1 MQWFERNRIT
11 ILFFIIGS
19 HGLLNAWTGRY
30 WDADINRQAS
40 VNVIPTCLPIG
51 SDDEDANQM
60 HERVVEAVVAILEAN
75 DD

>member
-1 MQWFERNRIT
+1 MSNNQQIER
-11 ILFFIIGS
+11 
-19 HGLLNAWTGRY
+19 
-30 WDADINRQAS
+30 
-40 VNVIPTCLPIG
+40 TCLPIG